1 MLFIY
6 QSDSIKGIIS
16 TFFIKKLVEEE
27 NFDEIEYDPRLHF
40 PFDVWF
46 SDISYEISL
55 LRLRLHKW
63 KLLRSQTQSLKFRI
77 ESILLWCIN
86 FCKFWSKYC
95 LTSEAMNIYHIE
107 ATFFKKQNSATF
119 ILKSTIYIKSAS
131 LYIELKTRKIFLCK
145 KAQISFKKLH
155 PFKRMN
161 FLRLYLCN
169 LRFCFLFLMQVAIL
183 HEPIGWKKT

>member
-63 KLLRSQTQSLKFRI
+63 KLPLWNLGLNQSCFGA
-77 ESILLWCIN
+77 IN
-86 FCKFWSKYC
+86 FVSF
-95 LTSEAMNIYHIE
+95 EV
-107 ATFFKKQNSATF
+107 NSA
-119 ILKSTIYIKSAS
+119 
-131 LYIELKTRKIFLCK
+131 
-145 KAQISFKKLH
+145 
-155 PFKRMN
+155 
-161 FLRLYLCN
+161 
-169 LRFCFLFLMQVAIL
+169 
-183 HEPIGWKKT
+183 

>member
-1 MLFIY
+1 
-6 QSDSIKGIIS
+6 
-16 TFFIKKLVEEE
+16 
-27 NFDEIEYDPRLHF
+27 
-40 PFDVWF
+40 
-46 SDISYEISL
+46 
-55 LRLRLHKW
+55 
-63 KLLRSQTQSLKFRI
+63 
-77 ESILLWCIN
+77 
-86 FCKFWSKYC
+86 
-95 LTSEAMNIYHIE
+95 MNIYHTE

-119 ILKSTIYIKSAS
+119 ILKSTNYIKSAS

-183 HEPIGWKKT
+183 HEPIG